1 MAKDTASALRSATS
15 GASWNVALQI
25 FFRLFTFALNAAVLR
40 YVAPSVL
47 GLANVRLML
56 LHSTVLLPASL
67 NHGHRWWLAA
77 IHAAMEWFAQYYHD
91 HNEQW

>member
-47 GLANVRLML
+47 GLAK
-56 LHSTVLLPASL
+56 S
-67 NHGHRWWLAA
+67 
-77 IHAAMEWFAQYYHD
+77 
-91 HNEQW
+91 